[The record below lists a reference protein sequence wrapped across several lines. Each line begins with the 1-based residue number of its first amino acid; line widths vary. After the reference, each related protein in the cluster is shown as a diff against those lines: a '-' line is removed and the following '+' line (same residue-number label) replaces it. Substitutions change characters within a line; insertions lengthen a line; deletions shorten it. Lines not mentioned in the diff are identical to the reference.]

1 MSEIK
6 NTYLEFDLNNGEKVN
21 LTLTF
26 GKLNVLKSLNNEL
39 YTRFNSVLYGKSED
53 MMDLVAIVYVAYW
66 CANYSMS
73 GDKLYTEQEF
83 IELVPFDM
91 NKLKEVFTSLTQPKK
106 K

>member
-6 NTYLEFDLNNGEKVN
+6 NTYQEFVLENGETVK

-26 GKLNVLKSLNNEL
+26 GKLNVLKSVNNEL
-39 YTRFNSVLYGKSED
+39 YTRFNKVLYGKSED
-53 MMDLVAIVYVAYW
+53 MLDLVSIVYSAYW
-66 CANYSMS
+66 CANYNVAE
-73 GDKLYTEQEF
+73 KLYTEQEF

-91 NKLKEVFTSLTQPKK
+91 NELKRVFTSLTQPKK